1 MAVRAAMVPFF
12 NLTRVD
18 GRYGAESSEL
28 VTPAISGNAVEAS
41 YPWRS
46 RSVLGLQD
54 GKAARGAF

>member
-28 VTPAISGNAVEAS
+28 VTPAISGNAVEES

-46 RSVLGLQD
+46 RSALGLQ
-54 GKAARGAF
+54 